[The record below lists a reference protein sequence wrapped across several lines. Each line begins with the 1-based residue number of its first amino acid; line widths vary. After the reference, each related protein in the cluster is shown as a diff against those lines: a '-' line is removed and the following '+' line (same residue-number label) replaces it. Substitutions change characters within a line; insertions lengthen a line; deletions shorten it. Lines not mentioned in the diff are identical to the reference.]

1 MDNFLDALL
10 RKAVEQR
17 ASDLHLAVGLP
28 PMIRIDGVLQPVGAD
43 VITAEL
49 VDKSIKGIVNEK
61 QLARFQ
67 AELELDTAYHVQGV
81 GRFRVNLHRE
91 KGEPGL
97 VARVIPAVIPKME
110 DLSMPDVA
118 YDMARAKQGL
128 VLVTGPTGQ
137 GKSTTLAAMIEL
149 VNQEKAANIIT
160 LEDPIEYI
168 YKPAKSIIKQRELGR
183 DMLSF
188 SEALKH
194 VLRQDPNVILVGE
207 MRDLETIAAAITVAE
222 TGHLVLATLHTY
234 NAAQSIE
241 RMIDVFPPHQQDQ
254 VRIQLSNVLKGII
267 SQRLLPKVGG
277 GRIPA
282 REIMVNTP
290 AIAAMIR
297 DNKVAQLRT
306 AIETGAQHG
315 MHTLEAE
322 LAQLVQAGTVA
333 KDVAEQYAIDPSL
346 L

>member
-17 ASDLHLAVGLP
+17 ASDLHLAVGLV
-28 PMIRIDGVLQPVGAD
+28 PMIRIDGVLQPVGTD
-43 VITAEL
+43 VVTAEL

-97 VARVIPAVIPKME
+97 VARVIPSVIPKME

-207 MRDLETIAAAITVAE
+207 MRDLETISAAITVAE

-241 RMIDVFPPHQQDQ
+241 RIIDVFPPHQQDQ

-290 AIAAMIR
+290 AVAAMIR
-297 DNKVAQLRT
+297 DNKVSQLRT

-322 LAQLVQAGTVA
+322 LAQLVQAGTVT

>member
-1 MDNFLDALL
+1 MENFFDALL
-10 RKAVEQR
+10 RKAVEQK
-17 ASDLHLAVGLP
+17 ASDVHLAVGLT
-28 PMIRIDGVLQPVGAD
+28 PMVRIDGVLQPAGTEAVTAD
-43 VITAEL
+43 LLDRVIKA
-49 VDKSIKGIVNEK
+49 IVNEK
-61 QLARFQ
+61 QLARFT
-67 AELELDTAYHVQGV
+67 EDLELDSAYHVQGV

-91 KGEPGL
+91 KGVPGI
-97 VARVIPAVIPKME
+97 VARVIPSVIPKME
-110 DLSMPDVA
+110 DLAMPDVA
-118 YDMARAKQGL
+118 YDMARSKQGL

-137 GKSTTLAAMIEL
+137 GKSTTMAAMVEL
-149 VNQEKAANIIT
+149 VNQEKSANIIT

-168 YKPAKSIIKQRELGR
+168 YTPAKSIIKQRELGR

-241 RMIDVFPPHQQDQ
+241 RIIDVFPPHQQDQ
-254 VRIQLSNVLKGII
+254 VRLQLANVLKGII
-267 SQRLLPKVGG
+267 SQRLLPRVGG
-277 GRIPA
+277 GRVAA

-290 AIAAMIR
+290 AVAAMIR

-306 AIETGAQHG
+306 AIETGAQFG
-315 MHTLEAE
+315 MHTLEAD
-322 LAQLVQAGTVA
+322 LAQLVQAGTISKEVA
-333 KDVAEQYAIDPSL
+333 DQYIGDPSRL
-346 L
+346 